1 LLRLDRYLPLLLDG
15 VTGGLLAP
23 ELLGA
28 EGPRRYL
35 ILIQNEDEL
44 RGTGGFI
51 SGVGEAIVDNGQL
64 QTLQFEDSYAVDDFS
79 QPYPEPP
86 WPLRDTMLADLWVF
100 RDSNWSPDF
109 PTSAEKAIELYTIS
123 RQVEID
129 GVIALDQEAIRLLV
143 GVIGPLRVNGT
154 AEPVDGGNV
163 IRLARQAWVPLGGSD
178 SEWWKQRKDFMGGV
192 VDAAVRRAEA
202 GMDRRSLLE
211 LARAARQALQQRHLL
226 IYLRQP
232 DVAESLAEAG
242 WDGRLRQVDGDYLM
256 VVDTNV
262 GFNKV
267 NGLVKE
273 SLLYAVDLTDPG
285 LPQATLIVR
294 HEHPL
299 SGWQG
304 RCDQTPRYDDT
315 YQQMMERCYWNYL
328 QVLLPSSAELTGATP
343 HAVRGEALLSG
354 KPSPA
359 EVSVQ
364 YGETGHRVLGTLL
377 LLRPGETLDT
387 RFEYALSH
395 ATLRAEGDVYTYRL
409 TVQKQPGTRRPDLQV
424 RVLLPPTAVL
434 KQSDPA
440 PDAILAS
447 GPEYALTLETDQSI
461 TLTFGPDF

>member
-1 LLRLDRYLPLLLDG
+1 
-15 VTGGLLAP
+15 
-23 ELLGA
+23 
-28 EGPRRYL
+28 
-35 ILIQNEDEL
+35 
-44 RGTGGFI
+44 
-51 SGVGEAIVDNGQL
+51 
-64 QTLQFEDSYAVDDFS
+64 
-79 QPYPEPP
+79 
-86 WPLRDTMLADLWVF
+86 
-100 RDSNWSPDF
+100 
-109 PTSAEKAIELYTIS
+109 
-123 RQVEID
+123 
-129 GVIALDQEAIRLLV
+129 
-143 GVIGPLRVNGT
+143 
-154 AEPVDGGNV
+154 
-163 IRLARQAWVPLGGSD
+163 
-178 SEWWKQRKDFMGGV
+178 
-192 VDAAVRRAEA
+192 
-202 GMDRRSLLE
+202 
-211 LARAARQALQQRHLL
+211 
-226 IYLRQP
+226 
-232 DVAESLAEAG
+232 
-242 WDGRLRQVDGDYLM
+242 
-256 VVDTNV
+256 
-262 GFNKV
+262 
-267 NGLVKE
+267 LVKK